1 MHCSRLNHLSSAFC
15 FTILAISLS
24 VAVPANAQA
33 SSCNPADE
41 ATMRQLVKDF
51 EVAVATHDAVKY
63 AAMFTEDA
71 DWENAFGHHMNGRT
85 EIEHAMVG
93 VSQTMA
99 TAEETVTDVR
109 VSCIRP
115 DLAIVD
121 IYATIE
127 GQKGGKG
134 LEIPTRYIRM
144 TQLHEKRDGKW
155 VIRAHRVT
163 DLRGHNKV
171 S

>member
-1 MHCSRLNHLSSAFC
+1 MNRCLLTFAV
-15 FTILAISLS
+15 S
-24 VAVPANAQA
+24 VCMSVTVVAQGQQPSPAGQQS

-41 ATMRQLVKDF
+41 AAMRHLVKDF
-51 EVAVATHDAVKY
+51 EVAVATHDASKY
-63 AAMFTEDA
+63 AAMFAEDA

-93 VSQTMA
+93 VSQTMT

-109 VSCIRP
+109 VSCMRP
-115 DLAIVD
+115 DLATVD

-134 LEIPTRYIRM
+134 AEIPTRHIRM
-144 TQLHEKRDGKW
+144 TQIHE
-155 VIRAHRVT
+155 
-163 DLRGHNKV
+163 
-171 S
+171 